1 MNFRRLG
8 ALIVSLAVVMST
20 VLLPQAAQ
28 ADAKRRVA
36 ILPFEYGAVRS
47 TVGTVD
53 VGKGITTLLITKLVN
68 DGTFTVI
75 ERQILDQILKE
86 QNFSVSDRADQSS
99 AIKIGKLLSVDAI
112 IVGTVTHFGFEKS
125 SMNVGA
131 AASAAGRYIPYVGG
145 FGFGGLKVKKGKVKV
160 AIDARIVNT
169 QTGEILAA
177 CHGDGVSSRSGASI
191 WGGGGGWG
199 GGGSGSAGFGS
210 SGFASSIAGEATMQ
224 AVDQMGGQLIT
235 MAAKIP
241 DSKSIAQAN
250 VKGKIADVTGTT
262 VIINVGKMHGLK
274 VGSKLQ
280 VERAYKTIRDPDSG
294 KVIKELF
301 KTVATVA
308 LTEVDKTTSTGSIA
322 SGADVKV
329 GDIVKRVSTTVSGTV
344 LGSDDSSS
352 SSTTAATTP
361 SKESVLDTSSTSATK
376 SASTDESFS
385 VK

>member
-1 MNFRRLG
+1 MNFRKIG
-8 ALIVSLAVVMST
+8 AFIMSLALVMST
-20 VLLPQAAQ
+20 IVIPQEAR

-68 DGTFTVI
+68 DGTYKVV

-86 QNFSVSDRADQSS
+86 QNFSVSDRADQST

-160 AIDARIVNT
+160 AIDARIVDT
-169 QTGEILAA
+169 ATGEILAA
-177 CHGDGVSSRSGASI
+177 VHGDGVSSRSGASI

-224 AVDQMGGQLIT
+224 AVDTMGTQLISS
-235 MAAKIP
+235 AVKIP
-241 DSKSIAQAN
+241 DNKSIAAAN
-250 VKGKIADVTGTT
+250 VQGKIADVTGTT
-262 VIINVGKMHGLK
+262 VILNVGKQHGLK
-274 VGSKLQ
+274 VGNKLQ

-301 KTVATVA
+301 KTVALVK
-308 LTEVDKTTSTGSIA
+308 LTSVDTGTSTGEIPAGSE
-322 SGADVKV
+322 VRV
-329 GDIVKRVSTTVSGTV
+329 GDVVKKVTATVSGTV
-344 LGSDDSSS
+344 LGDK
-352 SSTTAATTP
+352 STESATDGEKSASGETEAASAATTQ
-361 SKESVLDTSSTSATK
+361 
-376 SASTDESFS
+376 
-385 VK
+385 